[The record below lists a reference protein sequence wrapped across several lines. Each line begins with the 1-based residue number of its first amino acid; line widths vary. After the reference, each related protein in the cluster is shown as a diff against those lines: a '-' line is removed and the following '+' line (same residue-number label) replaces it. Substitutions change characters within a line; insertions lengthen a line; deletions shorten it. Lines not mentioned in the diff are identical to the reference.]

1 MLVRA
6 ARGKTPAM
14 SEHSSGPSAEPNR
27 GDIQAL
33 IEIAKRDQTVLKGLV
48 SRDYN
53 LSFIAYFIHRSALN
67 GKIIGA

>member
-6 ARGKTPAM
+6 AGGKTPGV
-14 SEHSSGPSAEPNR
+14 SDHPSRPSAEPNEV
-27 GDIQAL
+27 DIQAL

-48 SRDYN
+48 SRDYD
-53 LSFIAYFIHRSALN
+53 LSFIQYFIHHSVLN

>member
-6 ARGKTPAM
+6 AGGKTPAM
-14 SEHSSGPSAEPNR
+14 SEHSSRPSAELNK

-33 IEIAKRDQTVLKGLV
+33 IEIAKRDQTVLKRLV

-53 LSFIAYFIHRSALN
+53 LSFIQYFIHRSALN